1 MKRGLAILLGLYIT
15 GTGAAE
21 STAFS
26 RVDGEGGV
34 LEWTFDRNSDREGW
48 SVPQRLTGAV
58 MGGALWLTPTPR
70 EQNPA
75 VLSSLNYQIYGDYDA
90 VTRILAGE
98 SAKRDGP
105 SPSGELSIA
114 GPSTVDIVS
123 PVGLQLAS
131 PSPRRQLQA
140 RIRVLNLS
148 AATNLDLKWRSTAD
162 PPGSWQWRRCALQP
176 DLKRWQQLTCYF
188 APDLPPTI
196 DQIALGLSENLI
208 RGDLWIDSIELRA
221 GSPQPAPV
229 RPDIA
234 GDAIV
239 PRISVPGLTPGY
251 LAKAFKVLDDNLI
264 VDVPAY
270 GFPYPYI
277 RPSGD
282 AKYGE
287 YWFYVDGSL
296 SAEAAAWVN
305 QSFAEDVMRGVRE
318 LQNLNPD
325 GRFVGTPWEAITG
338 QVGDITNGGP
348 LFYFESAYAIAIRSH
363 DPALRSTVLD
373 TMRGFLEWYLSPIKR
388 DAATGLITGTHEEV
402 LFPVSDDDLTGFQY
416 VQTRAPVSL
425 NVATAVSA
433 HLAADLAEALGREQ
447 EARRYRQVVTELRQ
461 AINDVLWDS
470 EAGAYYDYDLKHGRH
485 IRMLTAA
492 TFFPLRLAI
501 APPERRKR
509 LLRLM
514 RDPARFNTG
523 RHPIPNVALSERAK
537 VVNRIKVNRIW
548 ALTNVPVIEGLLE
561 SGETAMAAELNWQLL
576 RLFQSNSFTEFYTL
590 TGEGYGGE
598 RYAFT
603 AAGYITGVI
612 ERLFG
617 ITYDALGARVRI
629 SPCVPPHLYGKEIV
643 LESLI
648 LPTSADTRM
657 TVRVTQR
664 SARSARIS
672 VAIAGQL
679 PNARLEIA
687 LPGGDKIIQV
697 PAQPSYVAVF

>member
-1 MKRGLAILLGLYIT
+1 LSNRETKENILDFARGNV
-15 GTGAAE
+15 
-21 STAFS
+21 F
-26 RVDGEGGV
+26 
-34 LEWTFDRNSDREGW
+34 EWTFDCNSDREGW
-48 SVPQRLTGAV
+48 SVPRRLTGAV

-70 EQNPA
+70 EQDPV

-98 SAKRDGP
+98 PAKRDGP

-123 PVGLQLAS
+123 PGGLQLAS
-131 PSPRRQLQA
+131 PSPGRQLQA
-140 RIRVLNLS
+140 HIRVLNLS

-221 GSPQPAPV
+221 GDPRPAPV

-234 GDAIV
+234 GSAVV
-239 PRISVPGLTPGY
+239 PRISVPGLTPRH
-251 LAKAFKVLDDNLI
+251 LARAFEVLDDNLI

-296 SAEAAAWVN
+296 GAEAAAWVN
-305 QSFAEDVMRGVRE
+305 QSFAEDVMRGVRV
-318 LQNLNPD
+318 LQNFNPD
-325 GRFVGTPWEAITG
+325 GRFVGTPWEPITG

-348 LFYFESAYAIAIRSH
+348 LFYFESAYAIATRSH

-402 LFPVSDDDLTGFQY
+402 LFPVSNDDITGFQY

-433 HLAADLAEALGREQ
+433 HLAAGLAEAMGREQ

-461 AINDVLWDS
+461 AINEVLWDS
-470 EAGAYYDYDLKHGRH
+470 EEGAYYDYDLKHGRH

-501 APPERRKR
+501 APPERRRR

-514 RDPARFNTG
+514 RDPDRFNMG
-523 RHPIPNVALSERAK
+523 RHPIPNVALAEQAK
-537 VVNRIKVNRIW
+537 EYRIW
-548 ALTNVPVIEGLLE
+548 ALTNVPVIKGLLE

-590 TGEGYGGE
+590 MGEGYGGE

-617 ITYDALGARVRI
+617 LRYDALNRTVHIAPLLPRALNG
-629 SPCVPPHLYGKEIV
+629 
-643 LESLI
+643 ESLAIENVI
-648 LPTSADTRM
+648 LPTGAGTRVSVSLKAM
-657 TVRVTQR
+657 AAGALKVTVAFSGELPDGRLQL
-664 SARSARIS
+664 
-672 VAIAGQL
+672 QL
-679 PNARLEIA
+679 PGRPAVE
-687 LPGGDKIIQV
+687 V
-697 PAQPSYVAVF
+697 PVQRQFSTVLRGR